1 MLRHFG
7 CAALPRGNCIWRG
20 RPSLLPLTGQES
32 CGLARQCLSLST
44 SNPFPQEGRGKRP
57 SRHRSFLQ
65 ALLTLALAL
74 IPLAGA
80 GAHEI
85 VGNRFFPATLTIDDP
100 GVNDELAVPTI

>member
-7 CAALPRGNCIWRG
+7 CAALPPGNYNWRG
-20 RPSLLPLTGQES
+20 RPSLLSLTGQES
-32 CGLARQCLSLST
+32 CGFGRRCLSLST
-44 SNPFPQEGRGKRP
+44 PNHFPQEGRGKRP
-57 SRHRSFLQ
+57 SGHRSFLQ

-74 IPLAGA
+74 IPLASA

-100 GVNDELAVPTI
+100 GVNDELAVPT